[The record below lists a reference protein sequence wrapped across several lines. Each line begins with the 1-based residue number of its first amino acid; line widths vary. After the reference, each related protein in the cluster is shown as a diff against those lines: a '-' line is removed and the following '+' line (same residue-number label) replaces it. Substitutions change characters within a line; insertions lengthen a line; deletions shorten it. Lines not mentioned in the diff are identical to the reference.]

1 MTVGCKEKQS
11 ISATTGGQRLKP
23 ELKRWSGFIYLFI
36 LNRHVQQN
44 VVKYE
49 KSFELELIA
58 VLTLVRSPH
67 PLNYDCAVSL
77 EFLSDIFHKDAAQR
91 RSRKNEPAEGKYIV
105 FLF

>member
-1 MTVGCKEKQS
+1 M
-11 ISATTGGQRLKP
+11 
-23 ELKRWSGFIYLFI
+23 
-36 LNRHVQQN
+36 VQQN

-77 EFLSDIFHKDAAQR
+77 EFLSDIFHTPRKDVPEKTSR
-91 RSRKNEPAEGKYIV
+91 RRGNI
-105 FLF
+105 